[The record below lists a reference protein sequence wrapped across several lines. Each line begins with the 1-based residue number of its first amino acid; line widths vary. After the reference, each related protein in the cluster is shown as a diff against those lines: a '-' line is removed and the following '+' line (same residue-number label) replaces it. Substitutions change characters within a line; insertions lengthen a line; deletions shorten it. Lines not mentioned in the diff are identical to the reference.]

1 VPLRMLWYFEGKL
14 MINDISFE
22 DRERTLEEIKTL
34 FFYTMYLWTV
44 AFVSPLVINYHDLLV
59 LFSHSSLSFFF
70 FLFFFIKGRMIIIN
84 KSNDTIG
91 ISEE

>member
-44 AFVSPLVINYHDLLV
+44 AFVSPLVINYFMFCWGALC
-59 LFSHSSLSFFF
+59 F
-70 FLFFFIKGRMIIIN
+70 
-84 KSNDTIG
+84 
-91 ISEE
+91 

>member
-70 FLFFFIKGRMIIIN
+70 FSFFFYLLYVLLGCLMLLIIYLN
-84 KSNDTIG
+84 YL
-91 ISEE
+91 